1 MPSSF
6 ASFDKEY
13 MKDALN
19 GHSKP
24 VLGIK
29 IAAQQEEIEELRRR
43 NELLENEAKNAKILF
58 HDPAARKF

>member
-1 MPSSF
+1 
-6 ASFDKEY
+6 

-43 NELLENEAKNAKILF
+43 NELLEKEAKNAKILF
-58 HDPAARKF
+58 QGPATRKF